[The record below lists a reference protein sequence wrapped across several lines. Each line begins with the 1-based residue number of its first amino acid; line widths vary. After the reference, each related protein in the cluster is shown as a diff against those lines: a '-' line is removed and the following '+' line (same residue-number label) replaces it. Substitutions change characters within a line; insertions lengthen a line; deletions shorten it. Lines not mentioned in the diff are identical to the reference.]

1 MPFTKMNEFKNLIAK
16 LPDVPNGTMTS
27 AELKKYWDS
36 SPEELRAHYNKLVD
50 ELQASTASMN
60 IGAAEIEGLDGSNLQ
75 EILTSLKAFIDAH
88 KNDKKNPHGVTAA
101 QLDVYTKQEL
111 APFLQGGETFIK
123 EEVFIITSSNN
134 GDGTFT
140 YTDKNQ
146 ISHNGTLTDE
156 GYQIFTLL
164 EGKYKVGENRI
175 DAYIDDVL
183 RRSVAS
189 GGLAEISPTEVAL
202 TIPEGTGREITFK
215 YFGRIGIAGE
225 HNLVVGPDKPPVGD
239 GKTVWFKVD

>member
-1 MPFTKMNEFKNLIAK
+1 MPLTKLDGYKNLIAN
-16 LPDVPNGTMTS
+16 LPDQPNDTMTS

-36 SPEELRAHYNKLVD
+36 SPEEARLALNRLID
-50 ELQASTASMN
+50 ELQANTAAGNLGASN
-60 IGAAEIEGLDGSNLQ
+60 IPGLTGTTIQS
-75 EILTSLKAFIDAH
+75 ILGSLKEFIDNH
-88 KNDKKNPHGVTAA
+88 KSDKNNPHDVTAA
-101 QLDVYTKQEL
+101 QLDVYTKKEL

>member
-1 MPFTKMNEFKNLIAK
+1 MSFPRLDGYSKLISQ
-16 LPDVPNGTMTS
+16 LPDQPNDTMTS
-27 AELKKYWDS
+27 AQLKQYWDS
-36 SPEELRAHYNKLVD
+36 SPEEARIALNRLAAAL
-50 ELQASTASMN
+50 EASTSAGN
-60 IGAAEIEGLDGSNLQ
+60 LGAKSIEGLDGATVQALIN
-75 EILTSLKAFIDAH
+75 SLKEYIDSH
-88 KNDKKNPHGVTAA
+88 KNNKENPHKVTAE
-101 QLDVYTKQEL
+101 QLNVYTKKEL

-123 EEVFIITSSNN
+123 EEVFVITSSNN

-140 YTDKNQ
+140 YTDKNKL
-146 ISHNGTLTDE
+146 SHTGILTDE

-164 EGKYKVGENRI
+164 EGKYKPGENRI
-175 DAYIDDVL
+175 DAFIDDVL

-202 TIPEGTGREITFK
+202 TIPEGSGREITFK

-239 GKTVWFKVD
+239 GKTVWFKVG